1 LSKPSRFY
9 YGWVVV
15 TIGILTMSLAY
26 GIRYSFSV
34 IFTSLLE
41 QFHWPRD
48 ATAAILSFHILTY
61 GIAAP
66 IAGILVDRIGPRKTM
81 SIGAV
86 LLASGVAVSGF
97 GNVLWHFYVSFGLL
111 GGFGLGLM
119 GTVPFIRVI
128 TNWFVDKRGLAL
140 SVFFFGAGGQ
150 HVIYP
155 LIAVMIEQLG
165 LRGTFLAESAVVIGF
180 LLPCILL
187 FIRYH
192 YPEKGMHPDSS
203 ANEKPSSQIGQMPV
217 TDVLDK
223 AWIVTDWTLA
233 KAMKTYPF
241 WLLCLCAFSVWGIAE
256 HMLFAHHIA
265 FAEDVGYSKLY
276 ASSVL
281 TLIGVMMSVG
291 AIGGIISDRI
301 GREFTFTISTVLG
314 VAGILIIML
323 IKDISQPW
331 MLYAYSICFGLG
343 IGLSIPVLAASVT
356 DLFQGKNAGGAI
368 GFVWF
373 SFSVG
378 GAIGPWLGGAL
389 FEISESYTVAFI
401 ISASLFIVGCIAVW
415 LAAPRQVR
423 NVAGRFKKGRY

>member
-1 LSKPSRFY
+1 
-9 YGWVVV
+9 
-15 TIGILTMSLAY
+15 MSLAY

-41 QFHWPRD
+41 QFHWSRD
-48 ATAAILSFHILTY
+48 ATAAILSFHILSY
-61 GIAAP
+61 GVSAP

-81 SIGAV
+81 SIGAI
-86 LLASGVAVSGF
+86 LLASGVATSSL
-97 GNVLWHFYVSFGLL
+97 GNALWHYYVSFGLL
-111 GGFGLGLM
+111 SGFGLGLM
-119 GTVPFIRVI
+119 GTIPFIRVI

-140 SVFFFGAGGQ
+140 SVFFFGVGGQ
-150 HVIYP
+150 HIIYP

-187 FIRYH
+187 FIKYNP
-192 YPEKGMHPDSS
+192 PERGIHPDSS
-203 ANEKPSSQIGQMPV
+203 TNEKPSSQIGQMPV
-217 TDVLDK
+217 TDILDK
-223 AWIVTDWTLA
+223 AWVATDWTLA
-233 KAMKTYPF
+233 KAIKTYRF

-256 HMLFAHHIA
+256 HLLFAHHIA

-291 AIGGIISDRI
+291 AIGGIVSDRI
-301 GREFTFTISTVLG
+301 GREVTFSISTALS

-323 IKDISQPW
+323 IRDTSQPW
-331 MLYAYSICFGLG
+331 MLYAYSVCFGLG

-373 SFSVG
+373 SFAVG
-378 GAIGPWLGGAL
+378 GGIGPWLGGVL
-389 FEISESYTVAFI
+389 FEIGESYTIAFL
-401 ISASLFIVGCIAVW
+401 ISAIMLILGCIAMW
-415 LAAPRQVR
+415 LAAPRQA
-423 NVAGRFKKGRY
+423 NIKAGRLKKERF